1 MNRIEK
7 NHCIEIGYIQK
18 PHGLNGNVILI
29 FNAEF
34 KVTLEEIKYLLIEVE
49 GGVVPFFIEEEGLRF
64 RGDESAVCS
73 LLFAGSLAK
82 AKELS
87 GCKVYVFDHEIVS
100 IDDSGDTSSLIGMK
114 VFDATFG
121 EVGVI
126 TRTDDFSGNLVITVY
141 RQNTEIL
148 IPLSGDTV
156 NFVDEVK
163 REIHMKCP
171 DGLIQMYLE

>member
-1 MNRIEK
+1 VW
-7 NHCIEIGYIQK
+7 C
-18 PHGLNGNVILI
+18 L
-29 FNAEF
+29 
-34 KVTLEEIKYLLIEVE
+34 
-49 GGVVPFFIEEEGLRF
+49 
-64 RGDESAVCS
+64 S
-73 LLFAGSLAK
+73 LLK
-82 AKELS
+82 KKD
-87 GCKVYVFDHEIVS
+87 CVKVYVFDHEIVS